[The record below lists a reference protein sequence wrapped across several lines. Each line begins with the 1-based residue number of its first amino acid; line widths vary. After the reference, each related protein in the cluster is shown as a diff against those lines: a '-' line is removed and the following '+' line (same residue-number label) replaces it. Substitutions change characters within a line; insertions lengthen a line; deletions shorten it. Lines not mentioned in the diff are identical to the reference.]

1 MCSHDEV
8 PPPRPGLIGR
18 PPSDRPHQRAMHWT
32 PPLVDVVDQL
42 EALAALFAR
51 GLLSDEDVD
60 RQKRRILGPRR
71 HGAR

>member
-1 MCSHDEV
+1 
-8 PPPRPGLIGR
+8 
-18 PPSDRPHQRAMHWT
+18 MHWT